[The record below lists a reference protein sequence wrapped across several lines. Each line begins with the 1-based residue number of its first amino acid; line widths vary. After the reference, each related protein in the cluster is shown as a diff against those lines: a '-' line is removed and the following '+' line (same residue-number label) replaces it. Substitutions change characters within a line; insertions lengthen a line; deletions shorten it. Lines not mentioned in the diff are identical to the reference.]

1 MASRGALLLTLGSLW
16 LVGCGKDAAVGPLP
30 DQDVASFDTP
40 DSVLYDDAED
50 VYLVSNINGRPA
62 EKDNNGYIAKM
73 QPDGAVEPG
82 WIRGGTN
89 GVTLHAP
96 KGLAVDD
103 RWLYVA
109 DIDVVRKFD
118 RVSGAPA
125 GAIAIE
131 GASFLNDLSVAPDGE
146 LWITDTGLNP
156 DFYTPSGT
164 AAVYVLGADGV
175 VRKVASG
182 PDLGLPN
189 GIVAREKGAY
199 LVTFDTGA
207 WLQVDKKGRITEL
220 LRTEKGAL
228 DGLVRLPSGKWLCS
242 SWGGRCLYE
251 FNVQGGVSSVPSLE
265 VDQPADIGFD
275 HKRGRVLIPL
285 HGRNQVA
292 LRQY

>member
-1 MASRGALLLTLGSLW
+1 MALRGALLLTVGSLW
-16 LVGCGKDAAVGPLP
+16 LAGCGKEVAVGPLP
-30 DQDVASFDTP
+30 DQEVASFDTP
-40 DSVLYDDAED
+40 ESVLYDEAQDL
-50 VYLVSNINGRPA
+50 YLVSNISGSPTG
-62 EKDNNGYIAKM
+62 KDNNGYIAKM
-73 QPDGAVEPG
+73 RPDGTVDSA
-82 WIRGGTN
+82 WIRGGSN

-96 KGLAVDD
+96 KGMAVDD

-125 GAIAIE
+125 GAVAIE

-156 DFYTPSGT
+156 DFTPSGT
-164 AAVYVLGADGV
+164 AAVYVLGVDGE

-182 PDLGLPN
+182 PELGLPN
-189 GIVAREKGAY
+189 GIVARDKGAY
-199 LVTFDTGA
+199 VVTWDPGS

-220 LRTEKGAL
+220 LRTEHGKL

-242 SWGGRCLYE
+242 SWDGRCLYE
-251 FNVQGGVSSVPSLE
+251 FNVQGGVSVVPSLE

-275 HKRGRVLIPL
+275 HRRGRVLIPL
-285 HGRNQVA
+285 FGGDRVA
-292 LRQY
+292 LRQH